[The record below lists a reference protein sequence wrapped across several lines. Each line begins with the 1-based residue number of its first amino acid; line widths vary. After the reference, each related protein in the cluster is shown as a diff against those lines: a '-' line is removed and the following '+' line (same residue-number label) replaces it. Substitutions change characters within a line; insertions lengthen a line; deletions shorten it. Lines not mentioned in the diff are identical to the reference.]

1 MAFPGPITPVKIIRC
16 GRNGIIQA
24 GMTNYLKFPKDKV
37 EEGRGFPGIYA
48 IKAPPM
54 LEFS

>member
-1 MAFPGPITPVKIIRC
+1 MAFPGPITPVKTIRC

-37 EEGRGFPGIYA
+37 EDGRGFSGIYA
-48 IKAPPM
+48 IKAAPM